1 MGIVEAMA
9 TGTPVVAWD
18 NGGPT
23 VTVRDGVTGFL
34 VEPYD
39 TEAFAERLWTLASS
53 PQVTERMGRA
63 GHRRAKQL
71 FSYEQHVLLLER
83 LLLAAAGII
92 EREPVLDPM
101 DSSINVLEAVAD
113 DMMLRVE

>member
-1 MGIVEAMA
+1 MGIVEAMGV
-9 TGTPVVAWD
+9 GTPVVAWD

-39 TEAFAERLWTLASS
+39 TEAFAERLLRLVTC
-53 PQVTERMGRA
+53 PQVAERMGRA
-63 GHRRAKQL
+63 SHRRARQF
-71 FSYEQHVLLLER
+71 FSYERHVRLLER

-92 EREPVLDPM
+92 ERAPVTDPM
-101 DSSINVLEAVAD
+101 DDAINVLETEAD
-113 DMMLRVE
+113 DMVLRVE